1 LSLQE
6 HSASPAP
13 IPERRRI
20 PALERP
26 RIGALDA
33 ARALGV
39 LAMVFG
45 HTLDALLAPA
55 VRETPL
61 AVAYWKARG
70 LTAPLFLMVSGWAV
84 TVAISR
90 GRATGPAIL
99 RGRLPRVAL
108 LLGIGYA
115 LRWPGWG
122 LERLAAGDP
131 SVWSHLLAF
140 DALHTIALAL
150 LATAAVL
157 ALPWTRR
164 EQGLALAALLV
175 LAWSLGL
182 RGPAP
187 LPPAPASVPHAPALL
202 ALWQADGGTSPFP
215 LFPWAAYF
223 FAGAILALAAPGGAP
238 RAGPLAA
245 VGAALVAATCWT
257 GVGTMPP
264 ANPLLIAFRI
274 GVILLV
280 VAALTHVPAGAAGR
294 VAPLG
299 RASLAIYAIHVPLV
313 YGWSTLDGLAQRVGP
328 TRGAGAA
335 LGIAACVLVASVGIH
350 RVVGAARWLV
360 ATGAAR
366 VRAAAAGAGAT
377 DLE

>member
-1 LSLQE
+1 
-6 HSASPAP
+6 
-13 IPERRRI
+13 
-20 PALERP
+20 
-26 RIGALDA
+26 
-33 ARALGV
+33 
-39 LAMVFG
+39 
-45 HTLDALLAPA
+45 
-55 VRETPL
+55 
-61 AVAYWKARG
+61 
-70 LTAPLFLMVSGWAV
+70 
-84 TVAISR
+84 
-90 GRATGPAIL
+90 
-99 RGRLPRVAL
+99 
-108 LLGIGYA
+108 
-115 LRWPGWG
+115 
-122 LERLAAGDP
+122 
-131 SVWSHLLAF
+131 
-140 DALHTIALAL
+140 
-150 LATAAVL
+150 
-157 ALPWTRR
+157 
-164 EQGLALAALLV
+164 
-175 LAWSLGL
+175 
-182 RGPAP
+182 
-187 LPPAPASVPHAPALL
+187 
-202 ALWQADGGTSPFP
+202 
-215 LFPWAAYF
+215 
-223 FAGAILALAAPGGAP
+223 
-238 RAGPLAA
+238 

-257 GVGTMPP
+257 GVGTLPP